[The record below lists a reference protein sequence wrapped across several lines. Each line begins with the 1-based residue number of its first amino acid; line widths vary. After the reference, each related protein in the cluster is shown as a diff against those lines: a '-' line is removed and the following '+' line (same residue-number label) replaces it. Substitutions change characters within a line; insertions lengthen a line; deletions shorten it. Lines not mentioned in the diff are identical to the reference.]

1 MRPGLVLADLAALLN
16 ITLSLIFL
24 FSKGVHSMYHSMYHS
39 SVIQG
44 SNAPSRNSFGGGLN
58 KLFRQENCVRSA
70 FPRFALCT
78 LTSFE
83 LADRSHSS
91 SHSAAKD
98 IAFLDPFSA
107 KHRMA
112 FRQVDPATVLDQSAV
127 GN

>member
-1 MRPGLVLADLAALLN
+1 MRPGLFLTDLAALLN
-16 ITLSLIFL
+16 IMLSLIL
-24 FSKGVHSMYHSMYHS
+24 IFSKGVHSMYEYRS
-39 SVIQG
+39 SVVQDSG
-44 SNAPSRNSFGGGLN
+44 ASSKNSLGGGLK

-70 FPRFALCT
+70 SPRFALCT

-83 LADRSHSS
+83 LADRPHSS

-98 IAFLDPFSA
+98 IAFPDPFSA

-112 FRQVDPATVLDQSAV
+112 FHQVDPANVLDRSVA